1 MTNDSAL
8 VPASEP
14 SADLVHMP
22 LRSRDYNLLDLW
34 KVVSRRRL
42 WILSSVAI
50 ALALGVIYNLVVP
63 RLYRATA
70 QLQILKQ
77 DAATDLSDPAQA
89 AGTAAADALD
99 FNLAVQTDV
108 NVLRSRNMALRVI
121 HELNLDR
128 EADYQL
134 RGDSE
139 ENGHSLEDSPKR
151 LAYVV
156 ERFNKRLSVDS
167 VSGTRLLAVSFMDR
181 DPKRAAAVVNQLL
194 SDFIDYNYQLR
205 FVASSQATGYLGN
218 QLQAMKAQVD
228 AAQANVTKLQQASGI
243 YGVDETN
250 NAVNAKLQQL
260 NSQLT
265 LAESNRAV
273 KESIYKLALTRSPEV
288 LAGMIGTQ
296 ANGTTTANAPL
307 QLLRQQQADAQ
318 ANYADLSSHYGSQ
331 YPKVIQANQ
340 RLQSIQASIDK
351 EMNRLVGQAT
361 AEYKVAADTEAA
373 ASRALAAQ
381 KADAT
386 QMNHDAVLYTSA
398 KHDADTS
405 RDLYE
410 KLQQRL
416 KEAGILASLHSTNL
430 NILDRAIA
438 PSKYAQSILLSL
450 LIALAAGVVLGLIGA
465 FGSEV
470 FDTAVRDPQKI
481 EETLGVPVLGLLPPV
496 ETALPRVAIQALRKH
511 GIGPSW
517 QYQVTAKAPRSR
529 VAEAFRVLRTSIL
542 FSLQK
547 RPARVLAITS
557 TSEGEGKSFTTFNL
571 AAAFAQSGRT
581 VLVID
586 ADLRKRTLSVALDM
600 QEHDGLD
607 QALSGDDW
615 HEAVVSY
622 PEMPGLFVM
631 PAGRVGEYPADLL
644 GSVAM
649 AELTTSL
656 RNSFDLVLV
665 DTPSMLAVSDTL
677 SLTTS
682 VDAFV
687 VLAQCGVTAQHS
699 LARTLDMLQRAG
711 ARVLGVVLNGIDFR
725 SADFY
730 YYWGKTS
737 SGYDAPS
744 AQILTPVLPSRSTRK
759 PVGIIVAL
767 AVALGLS
774 CAPRGQAQI
783 SAEHPVVP
791 VAPASGTHSVGAVT
805 DSGAVSNG
813 AAGRENISNGG
824 TVAAADT
831 DAQKVLIGAG
841 DLLSISVYDAPELAQ
856 DVRVSS
862 AGNVHLTILGDVH
875 ATGLQ
880 PDALAEAIEV
890 QLRERKLIQQPH
902 VSVTIKE
909 FTTQGV
915 TIEGEVKKPG
925 VYPIYAERSLLDM
938 LAMADGLTP
947 SADTHISIRRH
958 GTGAVDKVL
967 VSQNDPDLSQ
977 RSVRVYPGDVVIV
990 PRAGLAY
997 VLGDVQRPGGY
1008 IMHDDGRMSVI
1019 QAISEAQGT
1028 TKLASM
1034 KHVVLLHNAS
1044 TGIVRTE
1051 LRLDDILRGKRPD
1064 VPLENGDI
1072 LFVPASGM
1080 KTFAQNTAGIT
1091 SSVAGASLYTVR

>member
-42 WILSSVAI
+42 WILTSVAV

-108 NVLRSRNMALRVI
+108 NVLRSRNMALRVV
-121 HELNLDR
+121 HELNLDHD
-128 EADYQL
+128 ADYQL
-134 RGDSE
+134 RGDAE
-139 ENGHSLEDSPKR
+139 ENGRSLEDSPKR

-181 DPKRAAAVVNQLL
+181 DAKRAAAVVNQLL

-205 FVASSQATGYLGN
+205 FVASTQATGYLGN

-386 QMNHDAVLYTSA
+386 QMNRDAVLYTSA

-416 KEAGILASLHSTNL
+416 KEAGILSSLHSTNL

-438 PSKYAQSILLSL
+438 PSKYAQSIVLSL
-450 LIALAAGVVLGLIGA
+450 LIALAAGIVLGLIGA
-465 FGSEV
+465 FGSEA

-496 ETALPRVAIQALRKH
+496 ETVLPRVAIQALRKH

-542 FSLQK
+542 FSLQR

-600 QEHDGLD
+600 QERDGLD

-615 HEAVVSY
+615 HQAVVSY

-644 GSVAM
+644 GSIAM
-649 AELTTSL
+649 AELTSNL

-767 AVALGLS
+767 AIALGLS
-774 CAPRGQAQI
+774 CAPRSQAQI
-783 SAEHPVVP
+783 SEAHPVVP
-791 VAPASGTHSVGAVT
+791 VAPAAGTRTAGMSAT
-805 DSGAVSNG
+805 DSA
-813 AAGRENISNGG
+813 AAGS
-824 TVAAADT
+824 TVATADT
-831 DAQKVLIGAG
+831 DSQKVLIGAG

-862 AGNVHLTILGDVH
+862 NGNVHLTILGDVH

-880 PDALAEAIEV
+880 PDALAETIEV

-902 VSVTIKE
+902 VSVAIKE